1 MLRIAVV
8 FTYVGWLDLVA
19 NEACALRVT

>member
-8 FTYVGWLDLVA
+8 KRNRT
-19 NEACALRVT
+19 